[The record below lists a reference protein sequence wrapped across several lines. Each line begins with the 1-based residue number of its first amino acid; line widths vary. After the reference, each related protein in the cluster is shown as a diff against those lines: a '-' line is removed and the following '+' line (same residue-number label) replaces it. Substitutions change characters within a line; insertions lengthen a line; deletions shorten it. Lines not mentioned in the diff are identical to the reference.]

1 MKRLSKVILIVL
13 GTLVVLAALAVGGL
27 LAYVQGDR
35 GRAELEAALGRA
47 LKVPVK
53 FRKVAIEL
61 PSRLRVEGI
70 TTEETGSASQPK
82 ITAGEL
88 HGSLALQP
96 LLSGDLEIRDVVLEQ
111 PSFDWPQNAEG
122 RWVWPSP
129 EKVAKESKE
138 PKPDEPKVEKPKAPT
153 VTERKER
160 VLIRGVKVHRGAIT
174 LRNAQGQPELVAME
188 LNADF
193 SEINEEQLRGVLSAS
208 RLVWGEKFAVE
219 NLHAAL
225 SYTNGVL
232 LLDGIEA
239 EGFNGTLKG
248 RYEMDT
254 RKEGQPF
261 KTHLEL
267 RRVDLNALTTTAGW
281 GDGDLSGRLNGEV
294 DLVGRTD
301 QLARLEGPGKLA
313 IEDGRFRTPEFFG
326 VIADVLQLSELAN
339 LRPKEATAEFK
350 LRDEKVFVEKM
361 VVATDNLQ
369 LGAHGVARFD
379 GKLAL
384 DSQLI
389 VTDRI
394 ARTLPEFARGSFTK
408 LEDGRMGLDFKIS
421 GKTDKPK
428 TDLAE
433 KLLGGKVQDKV
444 SDLLGSLFGN
454 KPSKKPDDKAER
466 KEAGKNE
473 PKPLVPNQ

>member
-1 MKRLSKVILIVL
+1 ML

-35 GRAELEAALGRA
+35 GRGELEAALGRA

-70 TTEETGSASQPK
+70 TTEDAGAAGQPK

-96 LLSGDLEIRDVVLEQ
+96 LLSGDFEIRDVVLEQ

-129 EKVAKESKE
+129 EKTVKE
-138 PKPDEPKVEKPKAPT
+138 PKEPKTDEPKVDKPKAPT
-153 VTERKER
+153 TPETRKER
-160 VLIRGVKVHRGAIT
+160 VFIRGVKVHRGAIT

-188 LNADF
+188 LDADF
-193 SEINEEQLRGVLSAS
+193 SEINEEQLRGVLSTS

-219 NLHAAL
+219 NLHTAV
-225 SYTNGVL
+225 SYTKGVL

-239 EGFNGTLKG
+239 EGFNGTLNG

-267 RRVDLNALTTTAGW
+267 KRVDLNTLTKAAGW
-281 GDGDLSGRLNGEV
+281 GDGDLSGRLTGDV
-294 DLVGRTD
+294 DLTGRTD
-301 QLARLEGPGKLA
+301 QIARLEGPGKLA

-339 LRPKEATAEFK
+339 LRPKEAIVEFK

-361 VVATDNLQ
+361 VIATDNLQ

-379 GKLAL
+379 GKLNL
-384 DSQLI
+384 DSQLVI
-389 VTDRI
+389 TDRI
-394 ARTLPEFARGSFTK
+394 SRTLPEVARGSFTK
-408 LEDGRMGLDFKIS
+408 LEDGRLGLDFKIS

-444 SDLLGSLFGN
+444 SDLLGSIFGS
-454 KPSKKPDDKAER
+454 KPSKKADDKAER